1 MPHASEDVVLILFGP
16 LVTSPTSLLPSE
28 LVIKR

>member
-1 MPHASEDVVLILFGP
+1 MPHASEDVVMILFDP
-16 LVTSPTSLLPSE
+16 LVTTSLLPSE